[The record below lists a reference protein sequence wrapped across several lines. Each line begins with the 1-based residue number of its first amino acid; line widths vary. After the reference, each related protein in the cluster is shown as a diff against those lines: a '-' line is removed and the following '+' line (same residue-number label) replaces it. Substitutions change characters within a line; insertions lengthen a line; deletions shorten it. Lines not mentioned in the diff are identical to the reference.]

1 MSEFSKLENA
11 IRDVSPLSLFQE
23 FLNEVSRCFHVAITL
38 FFFFSQNDFF
48 FFNMKVANILLQEV
62 APFIW

>member
-38 FFFFSQNDFF
+38 FFLFSQNDF

-62 APFIW
+62 APSIW

>member
-48 FFNMKVANILLQEV
+48 F
-62 APFIW
+62 